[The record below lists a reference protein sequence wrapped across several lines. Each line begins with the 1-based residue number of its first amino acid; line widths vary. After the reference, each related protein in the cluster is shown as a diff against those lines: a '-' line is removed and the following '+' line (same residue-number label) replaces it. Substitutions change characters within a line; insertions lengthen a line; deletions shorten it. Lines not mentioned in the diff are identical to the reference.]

1 MTSCLCTF
9 LSTFEP
15 TNVTLIQIPN
25 MLFNCREY
33 HYLLDEN
40 EQGRRAAPALLIHDF
55 RRCILNSHR
64 AESRVLSRDSVLKS

>member
-9 LSTFEP
+9 LSTFEQ

-40 EQGRRAAPALLIHDF
+40 EQGRRAAPPLLIHDF
-55 RRCILNSHR
+55 RRFSSR
-64 AESRVLSRDSVLKS
+64 RFESRVLSRDSVLKS